1 MCRWLIHL
9 AKTYMSGRKKDDELV
24 VRVVPE
30 KLIQQKQKQIK
41 DALDLQEQR
50 KQFSRKGGF
59 CGRAL
64 DDTSESDS
72 DQAAED
78 IV

>member
-1 MCRWLIHL
+1 MCRWLIHQ

-41 DALDLQEQR
+41 DALELQEQR
-50 KQFSRKGGF
+50 K
-59 CGRAL
+59 
-64 DDTSESDS
+64 
-72 DQAAED
+72 
-78 IV
+78 